1 MKKKKDNKMRI
12 KKGLSCILVGS
23 VFLGFC
29 YFMIKMDENRMTN
42 LDSSTNSIKTTYTT
56 KKSKDSIMYTPHF
69 TYIVNGQKYVCTS
82 NFSSSIKPSTKP
94 RKIFY
99 NSQDPQDCYPQK
111 ETLENTFFY
120 VFLIFPILFI
130 IVGFASIFGLIPEQ
144 TEQYPQMGTKNRLK
158 DEEYYNQK

>member
-1 MKKKKDNKMRI
+1 MRI

-111 ETLENTFFY
+111 ETLENTFFM
-120 VFLIFPILFI
+120 F
-130 IVGFASIFGLIPEQ
+130 S
-144 TEQYPQMGTKNRLK
+144 
-158 DEEYYNQK
+158 

>member
-1 MKKKKDNKMRI
+1 MRI

-69 TYIVNGQKYVCTS
+69 TYIVNGQ
-82 NFSSSIKPSTKP
+82 IKINANK
-94 RKIFY
+94 
-99 NSQDPQDCYPQK
+99 
-111 ETLENTFFY
+111 L
-120 VFLIFPILFI
+120 VFLVITIKL
-130 IVGFASIFGLIPEQ
+130 
-144 TEQYPQMGTKNRLK
+144 LK
-158 DEEYYNQK
+158 KSFK